1 MAKKI
6 IIDVETKGLKETTNQ
21 VDDLNQSTEEL
32 KDNANATGA
41 ALTKAG
47 TDGQKGLAGI
57 SKGFKGIGGAIKA
70 AGIGIVIGLFVLLKE
85 VLEKQQ
91 PVLDLVDTT
100 MTAIGLAIKAVGS
113 ALSEA
118 FKTASEAT
126 GGFDA
131 MKTVIMSL
139 LKIAIAPLQ
148 ASFYGIKAA
157 VLGAQLAWEKSF
169 LGDGDPKTI
178 KSLQDG
184 LDTVQTDLAELGKSV
199 IDNAVLIK
207 DNIGEAIS
215 EVGSLATSVVSELEK
230 VDSAAILSEAKRTTA
245 LKNNALIRE
254 AINKGLLEQ
263 FDRSAEQQRQI
274 RDDETKTFD
283 ERIAANDK
291 LGAILEEQQVLMLAN
306 ADAVEAA
313 AQAEFNANQTTEN
326 KVKLI
331 EAQNEKLAILATV
344 EGFRSEQM
352 INQIALQKEKNEAEQ
367 KSIRLIDKKTEKQRL
382 ASKES
387 IKIAEDTLRTQSERE
402 IQAIKDDA
410 AAKLELLIGNSAI
423 EDKAREAIRLER
435 DAKIKEVE
443 DIERQRNTQNQ
454 LDSAATAVGIA
465 QDLSSVLSTI
475 TNRRL
480 DDKQAKLD
488 KQAQDEI
495 NKNGQVSD
503 ATLKQ
508 QDALLK
514 EKNKIAKKQFQIDK
528 AFQVAQIGLSTAAA
542 IVSALATPVGG
553 PFLAVAAAAT
563 GAASLA
569 AALAT
574 KFSPS
579 AGGGS
584 SPSIPTPTLPS
595 TSSASPGGSTSP
607 NDSASF
613 NPQELFAVAAE
624 EVGSGGPGSNQRVF
638 VVESD
643 ITDTQSRVSTIEST
657 ASIG

>member
-263 FDRSAEQQRQI
+263 FDRGAEQQRQI

-352 INQIALQKEKNEAEQ
+352 INQIGLQKEKNEADAE
-367 KSIRLIDKKTEKQRL
+367 SIRLIDKKTEKQRL

>member
-306 ADAVEAA
+306 ADTVEAA

>member
-263 FDRSAEQQRQI
+263 FDRGAEQQRQI

-613 NPQELFAVAAE
+613 KPRELFAVAAE